1 MKVRTPARRRR
12 SSFCDRF
19 ARVGVQG
26 YSHATSKGV
35 AQYEL
40 GKGRLRWM
48 SEPEENEM
56 VGRKE
61 VGLPHMAR
69 EEGDEE
75 DSSEQDIME

>member
-1 MKVRTPARRRR
+1 
-12 SSFCDRF
+12 
-19 ARVGVQG
+19 
-26 YSHATSKGV
+26 
-35 AQYEL
+35 
-40 GKGRLRWM
+40 M